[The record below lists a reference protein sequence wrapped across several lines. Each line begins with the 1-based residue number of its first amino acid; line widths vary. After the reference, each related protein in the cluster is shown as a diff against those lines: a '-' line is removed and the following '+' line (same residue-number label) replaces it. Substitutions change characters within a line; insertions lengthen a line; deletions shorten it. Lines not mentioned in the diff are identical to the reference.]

1 MLVIKQGPG
10 TGQMKR
16 ALRRRGRD
24 VFVMAV
30 SCALV
35 ALLVAYVVSPTT
47 YRVRFDILEH
57 ELAVRRAPAA
67 DSSVVYG
74 VVSDEAGGIEDAE
87 IRLTEKGGGAGH
99 VARSSR
105 SAADGT
111 FRMTVPA
118 GRYVFRVT
126 CERDGHQATGKTS
139 LDVEADRAYEVRVV
153 VSEDRVFTIFP
164 VSGY

>member
-1 MLVIKQGPG
+1 MLAIKQGPG

-24 VFVMAV
+24 LFVMAV

-35 ALLVAYVVSPTT
+35 TLLVAYVVSPTT
-47 YRVRFDILEH
+47 YRIRFDVLDRQ
-57 ELAVRRAPAA
+57 LVVRSTEAT

-87 IRLTEKGGGAGH
+87 VRLTEKGGGAGH

-105 SAADGT
+105 TAADGT

-118 GRYVFRVT
+118 GRYVLRVR
-126 CERDGHQATGKTS
+126 CERDGRTATGKTS
-139 LDVEADRAYEVRVV
+139 LDVEADRAYEVRAV
-153 VSEDRVFTIFP
+153 VSEAQGFTVFP
-164 VSGY
+164 VSSY